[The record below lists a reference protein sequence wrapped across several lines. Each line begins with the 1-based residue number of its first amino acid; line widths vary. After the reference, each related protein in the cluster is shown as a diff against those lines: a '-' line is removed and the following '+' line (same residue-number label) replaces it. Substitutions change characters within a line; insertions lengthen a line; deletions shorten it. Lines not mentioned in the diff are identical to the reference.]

1 MKAYLQRQ
9 LASLAGKILAKYQ
22 PEIIGITGNVGKTTT
37 REVLEGYLRNRDVDV
52 RASLKNY
59 NNEWGVPLT
68 IIGTKAPG
76 KNPFKWLGVF
86 FKGWRLLA
94 KEQDYPRV
102 LVLELGIDGPGDMD
116 RFVDLLYLDTL
127 ILTYIGEHPVHKAF
141 FTDAK
146 ALAKEKLKALQ
157 AVTSDGTIIYNA
169 DEPFFTEVT
178 RRKNAVGT
186 ILSFGLN
193 DADFQAHSLEQSLAG
208 EEERL
213 EAYGSAL
220 VPYLSGNVTHRGSS
234 VPLRVP
240 YLFAESQ
247 IYSVLPTI
255 AYGVSRGTNMLEV
268 LEDIS
273 YYPVPGRLRFL
284 EGQENALLIDDT
296 YNASPASMHQ
306 ALGVF
311 QKLDTDEAR
320 SIAVLGDM
328 KELGDDAEDIHRALE
343 GMLKEDV
350 DLFVG
355 VGEYMHTL
363 VEDLQEEPLLET
375 AWFANSEEA
384 AEWLQPQ
391 IAENDIILVKGSQS
405 MRMERVV
412 KTLMKF
418 EKRAEELLVRQK

>member
-1 MKAYLQRQ
+1 
-9 LASLAGKILAKYQ
+9 
-22 PEIIGITGNVGKTTT
+22 
-37 REVLEGYLRNRDVDV
+37 
-52 RASLKNY
+52 
-59 NNEWGVPLT
+59 
-68 IIGTKAPG
+68 
-76 KNPFKWLGVF
+76 
-86 FKGWRLLA
+86 
-94 KEQDYPRV
+94 
-102 LVLELGIDGPGDMD
+102 
-116 RFVDLLYLDTL
+116 
-127 ILTYIGEHPVHKAF
+127 
-141 FTDAK
+141 
-146 ALAKEKLKALQ
+146 
-157 AVTSDGTIIYNA
+157 
-169 DEPFFTEVT
+169 
-178 RRKNAVGT
+178 
-186 ILSFGLN
+186 
-193 DADFQAHSLEQSLAG
+193 
-208 EEERL
+208 
-213 EAYGSAL
+213 
-220 VPYLSGNVTHRGSS
+220 
-234 VPLRVP
+234 
-240 YLFAESQ
+240 
-247 IYSVLPTI
+247 
-255 AYGVSRGTNMLEV
+255 MLEV

-363 VEDLQEEPLLET
+363 IEDLGQEPLLET

-418 EKRAEELLVRQK
+418 EERAEELLVRQS